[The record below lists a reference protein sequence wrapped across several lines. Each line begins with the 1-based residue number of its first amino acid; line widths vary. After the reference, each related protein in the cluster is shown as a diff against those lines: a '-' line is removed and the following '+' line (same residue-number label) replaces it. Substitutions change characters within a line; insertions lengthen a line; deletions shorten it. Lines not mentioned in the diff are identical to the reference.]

1 MDANSEFELVGQ
13 ALKGNEG
20 AFMTLVSDCKD
31 TVARVAYFISCNRD
45 EADDIASEAF
55 LKAWTNLKSKKGD
68 IPFRFWVCR
77 IAKNIAIDRYR
88 KRKQRVVEDFSLK
101 SEITDEAMD
110 VRLALIDLPPEQ
122 RLPITMMYFDDMTVS
137 DISKV
142 LQIPQGTVKSRI
154 HTAKAKMRKR
164 LGDDGKID

>member
-1 MDANSEFELVGQ
+1 MDANFEQELVDC

-20 AFMTLVSDCKD
+20 AFMTLVSECKE

-55 LKAWTNLKSKKGD
+55 LKAWTNLRTKKKD
-68 IPFRFWVCR
+68 IPFCIWVCR

-88 KRKQRVVEDFSLK
+88 KRKFRINEDFS
-101 SEITDEAMD
+101 TDTDISDEVMD
-110 VRLALIDLPPEQ
+110 IRVALVDLPPEQ
-122 RLPITMMYFDDMTVS
+122 RLPIIMMYYDDMTVS

-154 HTAKAKMRKR
+154 HTAKSKMRKR
-164 LGDDGKID
+164 LGDDGRID

>member
-1 MDANSEFELVGQ
+1 MDVNSELELVSE
-13 ALKGNEG
+13 ALGGNEG

-31 TVARVAYFISCNRD
+31 TVARVAYFIACNKD

-55 LKAWTNLKSKKGD
+55 LKAWTGLRTKKND
-68 IPFRFWVCR
+68 IPFRIWVCR

-88 KRKQRVVEDFSLK
+88 KKKQKIIEDFSTETDI
-101 SEITDEAMD
+101 SEEVMD

-122 RLPITMMYFDDMTVS
+122 RLPITMMYFDDMTIS

-142 LQIPQGTVKSRI
+142 LQIPPGTVKSRI
-154 HTAKAKMRKR
+154 HSAKAKMRKR
-164 LGDDGKID
+164 LGDDGQTD

>member
-1 MDANSEFELVGQ
+1 MDDNYELELVSS
-13 ALKGNEG
+13 ALKGDEG
-20 AFMTLVSDCKD
+20 AFMTLVSGCKD

-55 LKAWTNLKSKKGD
+55 LKAWTNLRTKKND
-68 IPFRFWVCR
+68 IPFCIWVCR

-88 KRKQRVVEDFSLK
+88 KRKLKIGEDFTNEP
-101 SEITDEAMD
+101 EITDEVMD
-110 VRLALIDLPPEQ
+110 VRTALVDLPPEQ
-122 RLPITMMYFDDMTVS
+122 RLPIVMMYYDDMTVS

-154 HTAKAKMRKR
+154 HSAKTKMRKR
-164 LGDDGKID
+164 LKDDGCID